1 MLNSEDI
8 YKTLA
13 EILLD
18 ETDLK
23 FASLMVEQLNVI
35 LLTSAELFE
44 LRTSLKDLNS
54 KVSKKCEDNKK
65 YGLLV
70 IAALQSFPS
79 LYMEG

>member
-1 MLNSEDI
+1 MNSEDI

-18 ETDLK
+18 ESDLK

-35 LLTSAELFE
+35 LLTSSELYE

-54 KVSKKCEDNKK
+54 RVC
-65 YGLLV
+65 
-70 IAALQSFPS
+70 IARQHYKFAMRLFKF
-79 LYMEG
+79 